1 MNELIAKL
9 SGGLIVSCRT
19 ENDDP
24 FNTPELI
31 TKFALA
37 AQMGGAVAIRA
48 QGFENIKSIRE
59 QLDIPI
65 IGIIEG
71 RFENNWVC
79 ITPDFNDIDNII
91 DAGADIVALDVTPRK
106 RPNGMDGIEF
116 FEDIRN
122 RYDIPLMADISTFE
136 EGIRAS
142 EMGADIV
149 ATTLSGFT
157 HYTEK
162 SATNQPDY
170 ELVEQLFRGTKI
182 PIVASGRI
190 WNPQQAKEAILRGA
204 FSVVVGSAI
213 TRPRDITKKFVEALN
228 VKNNP

>member
-1 MNELIAKL
+1 MK
-9 SGGLIVSCRT
+9 
-19 ENDDP
+19 
-24 FNTPELI
+24 
-31 TKFALA
+31 
-37 AQMGGAVAIRA
+37 
-48 QGFENIKSIRE
+48 
-59 QLDIPI
+59 
-65 IGIIEG
+65 
-71 RFENNWVC
+71 NNWVC
-79 ITPDFNDIDNII
+79 ITPDFNDIENII
-91 DAGADIVALDVTPRK
+91 DAGADIIALDVTPRK

-136 EGIRAS
+136 EGIRAA

-162 SATNQPDY
+162 FATDQPDF

-190 WNPQQAKEAILRGA
+190 WNPQQAKEAIIRGA

-213 TRPRDITKKFVEALN
+213 TRPRDITRKFFETMHGN
-228 VKNNP
+228 K